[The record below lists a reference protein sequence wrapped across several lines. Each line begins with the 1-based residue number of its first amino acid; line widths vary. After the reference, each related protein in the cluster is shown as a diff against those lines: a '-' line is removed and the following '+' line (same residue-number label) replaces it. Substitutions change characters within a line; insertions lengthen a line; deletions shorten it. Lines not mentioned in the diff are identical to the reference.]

1 MASLVRY
8 VADMIDLACDASI
21 LTSLGCD
28 ETCLIELFVTQT
40 QSELQA
46 GKRKWEGRTDRS
58 LIDYV
63 TKELTWPSG
72 TYAAA
77 EAHLMDSDCVPHHQL
92 ADCVGLRLIGSDYVP
107 LIRYTHLKR
116 LIYLL
121 YKGDR
126 DESDTSDAA
135 RAAEQA
141 QQLHDE
147 CA

>member
-77 EAHLMDSDCVPHHQL
+77 EAPLMASLRASLMDSDCVPHHQL
-92 ADCVGLRLIGSDYVP
+92 ADCVGLGLI
-107 LIRYTHLKR
+107 
-116 LIYLL
+116 
-121 YKGDR
+121 
-126 DESDTSDAA
+126 TSLSSGTRISSA
-135 RAAEQA
+135 
-141 QQLHDE
+141 
-147 CA
+147 

>member
-77 EAHLMDSDCVPHHQL
+77 EAHLMDL
-92 ADCVGLRLIGSDYVP
+92 
-107 LIRYTHLKR
+107 
-116 LIYLL
+116 
-121 YKGDR
+121 
-126 DESDTSDAA
+126 
-135 RAAEQA
+135 
-141 QQLHDE
+141 
-147 CA
+147 